1 VKWKWLIA
9 GPLLAFVAASVGAL
23 VVQEV
28 WPRRRPATEAEG
40 PRDGVSV
47 FFLHGEKRCENCI
60 SFEALARKAVEE
72 AFPDAVG
79 EKRILWH
86 TANYVTSSYKTPDGR
101 DFREAC
107 DIYASSVVAVEFREG
122 KARTWCKL
130 AQVSDYLD
138 SAQEAVK
145 TVRDGVGAV
154 LRGTE
159 AAGHARALPSGL
171 AAAALFALWFGIL
184 TSISPCPLATNIAAI
199 SYIGRRVGSP
209 RQVLLSGL
217 LYTVGRTLA
226 YVVLAALIV
235 GGLLYK
241 VDVAAALSRYMNRL
255 LGPILILVGIVL
267 LRLVEFSFRGFAPGE
282 GTQRRVD
289 AMGVW
294 GAGLLGMLFAVAFC
308 PVSAALFFGSLLTLA
323 LRSQSSVLLPSLYG
337 VGTALPVVAVAV
349 VLAFSAQSVGKVFQ
363 RLTQFERWARWTTG
377 AVFILVG
384 GYFCFTYIYSAL

>member
-1 VKWKWLIA
+1 
-9 GPLLAFVAASVGAL
+9 
-23 VVQEV
+23 
-28 WPRRRPATEAEG
+28 
-40 PRDGVSV
+40 
-47 FFLHGEKRCENCI
+47 
-60 SFEALARKAVEE
+60 
-72 AFPDAVG
+72 
-79 EKRILWH
+79 
-86 TANYVTSSYKTPDGR
+86 
-101 DFREAC
+101 
-107 DIYASSVVAVEFREG
+107 
-122 KARTWCKL
+122 
-130 AQVSDYLD
+130 
-138 SAQEAVK
+138 
-145 TVRDGVGAV
+145 
-154 LRGTE
+154 
-159 AAGHARALPSGL
+159 
-171 AAAALFALWFGIL
+171 
-184 TSISPCPLATNIAAI
+184 
-199 SYIGRRVGSP
+199 RVGSP